1 MPVAA
6 NVNVMSVMRSRR
18 EPPMLRVPAWKSASH
33 PHENDW
39 ISSSAGSWMSCCQR
53 GDALEVGMFTGYGRV
68 RQL

>member
-6 NVNVMSVMRSRR
+6 NVNVMSVMRS
-18 EPPMLRVPAWKSASH
+18 PPMLRVPAWKSASH

-39 ISSSAGSWMSCCQR
+39 MFNSVGSWRSCCQR
-53 GDALEVGMFTGYGRV
+53 GDALEVGMVTGQGRV